1 MGLYKQYLY
10 RWIDVYGK
18 VIYVGETTRP
28 LNKRL
33 AEHMSCNPKCTN
45 FRKKDISLVHKIE
58 YMVFDDDY
66 DAMEHERYY
75 ISLWRPRLNK
85 ADKLKGVK
93 FDETKRTDWKT
104 NKVYKPLK
112 TKEEIKGKELTPLE
126 NFIFGFI
133 TLASV
138 IGVLIYYFK

>member
-1 MGLYKQYLY
+1 MWVKLL
-10 RWIDVYGK
+10 
-18 VIYVGETTRP
+18 TRP

-58 YMVFDDDY
+58 YMVFDDGY

-133 TLASV
+133 TVASV

>member
-1 MGLYKQYLY
+1 MGLYKHYLY

-85 ADKLKGVK
+85 AV
-93 FDETKRTDWKT
+93 
-104 NKVYKPLK
+104 
-112 TKEEIKGKELTPLE
+112 
-126 NFIFGFI
+126 
-133 TLASV
+133 
-138 IGVLIYYFK
+138 